1 MRDNEILI
9 ELPSEG
15 IFIEYQYDY
24 GTRRLFSSMFDDSGM
39 LMERS
44 VVKRLT
50 NPIPLMRDRIERVID
65 GTLESLD

>member
-15 IFIEYQYDY
+15 VFIEYQYDY
-24 GTRRLFSSMFDDSGM
+24 KSRRLFSSLFDDSGM